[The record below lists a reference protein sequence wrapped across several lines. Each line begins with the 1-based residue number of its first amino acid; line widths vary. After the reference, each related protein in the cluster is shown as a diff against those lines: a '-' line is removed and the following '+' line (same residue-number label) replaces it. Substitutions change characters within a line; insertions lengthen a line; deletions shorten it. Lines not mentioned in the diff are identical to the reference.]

1 LNRGPSARNLMVNSP
16 LISVILP
23 VRDLRRYIAQAI
35 DSILGQTLGD
45 FELLAVDDG
54 STDGTSEILAQY
66 AKKDPRVRVLPGPV
80 SGIARAMNLA
90 VSEARGRLIAR
101 MDGDDIC
108 MPTRFEKQVR
118 FLSDNPEHVLIGSHC
133 TLIDPDG
140 RPICQKPGMP
150 DSHEQIDALLLEMK
164 WPLVHP
170 AVMIRAAALSKIGG
184 YDERYRT
191 VEDHDLFLRLAE
203 VGKLANLSEVLL
215 LYRQHFK
222 SAMFTTVEAQ
232 RRTLIEIVTAACARR
247 GIGVP
252 QSVKYHPPQIISE
265 VEHRRIWVWWALA
278 GGHPATARYH
288 AWAVVRGLPFSKE
301 SWMAF
306 LCALR
311 GH

>member
-1 LNRGPSARNLMVNSP
+1 MVSSP

-23 VRDLRRYIAQAI
+23 VRDLRRYIAQAV

-66 AKKDPRVRVLPGPV
+66 AKQDPRVRVLAGPAN
-80 SGIARAMNLA
+80 GIARAMNMA
-90 VSEARGRLIAR
+90 VGASRGRLIAR
-101 MDGDDIC
+101 MDGDDIS

-118 FLSDNPEHVLIGSHC
+118 FLNENPQYVLVGAHC
-133 TLIDPDG
+133 TLIDPEG
-140 RPICQKPGMP
+140 RPICEKPGMP

-170 AVMIRAAALSKIGG
+170 AVMIRADAIAKIGG
-184 YDERYRT
+184 YDEHYRT

-203 VGKLANLSEVLL
+203 VGRLANLSEVLL

-222 SAMFTTVEAQ
+222 SAMHTTVEAQ
-232 RRTLIEIVTAACARR
+232 RRTLIEIVTQACARR
-247 GIGVP
+247 GISVP
-252 QSVKYHPPQIISE
+252 SSVRYFPPEIISE
-265 VEHRRIWVWWALA
+265 VEHRRHWVWWALA
-278 GGHPATARYH
+278 AGHPATARHH
-288 AWAVVRGLPFSKE
+288 AWAVIRGLPFSKE